1 LMVLAAK
8 VGSTRLIDN
17 ALLDFA
23 AGPRQQERV
32 EPAA

>member
-1 LMVLAAK
+1 

-17 ALLDFA
+17 ALLDFTAA
-23 AGPRQQERV
+23 AGQRERV